1 MTLPLSEQA
10 LVGVADLV
18 AEIRTA
24 NSWHTEAGGLVVLS
38 PLFPEMHE
46 DIDWQTLV
54 YIASE
59 QYGRDGAGIQGN
71 MREYPVALTIN
82 VAAYSR
88 FQPGDDGRLAE
99 KIKSDL
105 RRAMLPASGRLLYA
119 GAGVGSILL
128 LSTALI
134 PDLIQSGIV
143 GVVAQVVVK
152 YSETVTH

>member
-10 LVGVADLV
+10 LIGVADLV
-18 AEIRTA
+18 ADIRTA
-24 NSWHTEAGGLVVLS
+24 NSWHTEAGGIVVLS
-38 PLFPEMHE
+38 PLFPEME
-46 DIDWQTLV
+46 KDVYWQTLV
-54 YIASE
+54 YIAAE
-59 QYGRDGAGIQGN
+59 QYGRDGSGIQGN
-71 MREYPVALTIN
+71 MQNYPVTLTIN
-82 VAAYSR
+82 VAAYAR
-88 FQPGDDGRLAE
+88 FQPGSDGRLAE

-105 RRAMLPASGRLLYA
+105 RRAMLPASGILLHD
-119 GAGVGSILL
+119 GARVGSILL